1 MNRLVCE
8 GSFWDGLRKALCRH
22 ETGRGI
28 NPCLKPS
35 PPTTSVIIRVEQIWS
50 AKSWH
55 SEAHIFFCYILSSL
69 FMHSVHET
77 NKKKNS
83 NKTWIIYAFPLCQ
96 CGHQKCTGPIGLLT
110 PQSALN
116 FTSCF
121 DWAVIMQ
128 RNVNAFGMFDFTH
141 KNLFLTNCCVFMWS
155 WHKQ

>member
-8 GSFWDGLRKALCRH
+8 GSVWDGLRKALCRH
-22 ETGRGI
+22 EAGRGI

-35 PPTTSVIIRVEQIWS
+35 PPTSSVIIRVEQIWS

-55 SEAHIFFCYILSSL
+55 SEAHIFWGYILSSL

-77 NKKKNS
+77 KKKRKN
-83 NKTWIIYAFPLCQ
+83 IFHCQ

-128 RNVNAFGMFDFTH
+128 RNVNLFGMFDFTH
-141 KNLFLTNCCVFMWS
+141 KNLFLTNCYVFMWS

>member
-22 ETGRGI
+22 EAGRGL

-35 PPTTSVIIRVEQIWS
+35 PPTSSVIIRVEQIWS
-50 AKSWH
+50 AQSWH
-55 SEAHIFFCYILSSL
+55 SEVHICFVIFSPPYSCTQY
-69 FMHSVHET
+69 MKQ
-77 NKKKNS
+77 KKKT
-83 NKTWIIYAFPLCQ
+83 KMIFHCQ
-96 CGHQKCTGPIGLLT
+96 CRHQRCTGPIGLLT

-116 FTSCF
+116 FSSCF

-128 RNVNAFGMFDFTH
+128 RNVNPFGMFHFMH

-155 WHKQ
+155 WHQQE